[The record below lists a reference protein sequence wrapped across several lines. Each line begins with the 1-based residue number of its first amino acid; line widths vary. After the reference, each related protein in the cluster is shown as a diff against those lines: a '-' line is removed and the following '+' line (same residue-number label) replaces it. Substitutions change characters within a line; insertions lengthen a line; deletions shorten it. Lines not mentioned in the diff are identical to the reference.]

1 MEIGSKWNGWTI
13 EKKLGTGSFGT
24 VYKITKDEFT
34 HHYESALKV
43 ISIPQNES
51 ELSTIRSEG
60 MDDESVTEYF
70 QSMVENIT
78 EELALMAKLKGNTN
92 IVSYE
97 YHLVEQKKDSFG
109 WNVYAQMEL
118 LTPLNDYVQN
128 HTLTIREVIQLGI
141 DMCQALEVC
150 QKYNIIHRDIKPENI
165 FVSDLGKFK
174 LGDFGIAR
182 QMEKA
187 SVVMSKKGTY
197 TYMAPE
203 IYKGLSYNSTVDIYS
218 LGIVLY
224 RFLNNNRTPFMP
236 PYPQKIKYSDREK
249 ANVLRISGK
258 AIPKPSNVE
267 GRLAEIVL
275 KACSYNPAERY
286 ESAVDMKEALQ
297 SISYTEKESQL
308 IYPDGDDLPNDA
320 TSTHSNKEEINETDA
335 EKRAVD
341 PTVFLFQSEAEK
353 AKRAAEEKARLE
365 AEERARK
372 VAEEKARKE
381 AEERARR
388 AAEEKARREAEERAR
403 REAADRARREAEEKA
418 RREAEELARKQAEE
432 KARKKAEER
441 ARLEAIER
449 AKKEEEERKK
459 REAEERARKAAEEK
473 AKLEAEKKAKKEA
486 AEKARKEAEEQKR
499 KATEEKARIATK
511 KKADKEAK
519 LVAKREAAEK
529 AKTEAE
535 KLKKEENKKQ
545 TPASTKDGENKKS
558 KKWFVI
564 VGVSVAVV
572 IAIIVIVII
581 VGQNSDD
588 SSSNTNTTSSSQVSQ
603 VSYVYVPDVEGESR
617 STAVNE
623 LHAQGLEVD
632 EQEEYSDTI
641 SEGNVI
647 SQSPSA
653 DTQLKEGATV
663 TIIVSKGEKLYKVPD
678 VKGLSESKAMSKLE
692 NAHLKAK
699 AKKAYSNSVKKGKV
713 IKQSIVSGE
722 QVKKNTT
729 VSITVS
735 KGAKPTASSS
745 STTNDYY
752 YDYDNNND
760 NNDNSG
766 NSSSGLEI
774 TNDFFDEE

>member
-165 FVSDLGKFK
+165 FVSDLGRFK

-308 IYPDGDDLPNDA
+308 IYPDGDVLPNDE
-320 TSTHSNKEEINETDA
+320 TSTSENKTQADETA
-335 EKRAVD
+335 EANKTAEG
-341 PTVFLFQSEAEK
+341 TVFLFQSEAEK
-353 AKRAAEEKARLE
+353 AKRVAEEKVRLE
-365 AEERARK
+365 AEERARR
-372 VAEEKARKE
+372 E
-381 AEERARR
+381 
-388 AAEEKARREAEERAR
+388 AAERARREAEERAR
-403 REAADRARREAEEKA
+403 REAEEHARRVAEEKA
-418 RREAEELARKQAEE
+418 RRE
-432 KARKKAEER
+432 AEER

-473 AKLEAEKKAKKEA
+473 AQIEAEKKAKKEV

-499 KATEEKARIATK
+499 KAAEEKARIAAK
-511 KKADKEAK
+511 KKNDKKAR
-519 LVAKREAAEK
+519 LAAKREVAEK
-529 AKTEAE
+529 TKKEAE

-545 TPASTKDGENKKS
+545 TPTSTKDGENKKS
-558 KKWFVI
+558 KKMIVI

-572 IAIIVIVII
+572 IAIIVIAII
-581 VGQNSDD
+581 AGQNSKD
-588 SSSNTNTTSSSQVSQ
+588 SSSKANTTSSSQVSQ

-617 STAVNE
+617 SKAVNE
-623 LHAQGLEVD
+623 LYAQGLEVD
-632 EQEEYSDTI
+632 EQEEYSDTVA
-641 SEGNVI
+641 EGNVI
-647 SQSPSA
+647 RQSPSA

-663 TIIVSKGEKLYKVPD
+663 TITISKGTELYEVPN
-678 VKGLSESKAMSKLE
+678 VEGKSESSAKSTLE
-692 NAHLKAK
+692 
-699 AKKAYSNSVKKGKV
+699 STGFDVTVKKEYSSLVDSGKV
-713 IKQSIVSGE
+713 IKQSLSAGKE
-722 QVKKNTT
+722 YKKNTT
-729 VSITVS
+729 ITITVS
-735 KGAKPTASSS
+735 KGEKPSTS
-745 STTNDYY
+745 STVSSFNENNDEGNYGNY
-752 YDYDNNND
+752 ENYNNYVEDDYDD
-760 NNDNSG
+760 GADAT
-766 NSSSGLEI
+766 I
-774 TNDFFDEE
+774 